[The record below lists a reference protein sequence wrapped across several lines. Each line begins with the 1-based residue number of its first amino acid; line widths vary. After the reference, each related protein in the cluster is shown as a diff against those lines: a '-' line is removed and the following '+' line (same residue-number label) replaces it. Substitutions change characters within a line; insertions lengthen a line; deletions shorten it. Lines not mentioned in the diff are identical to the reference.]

1 MSRARDFAN
10 LAGSAD
16 AGGIT
21 GRNVIPN
28 GAMQVSQRGDTTGI
42 TGADSFG
49 GADRISSNGGGFGT
63 ASFSQQSDAPA
74 GFANSHRTKITTA
87 RSTSA
92 TSDHFVISTRL
103 EGQDLQRFKKG
114 TSDAETMTLSFYAK
128 ASQATTITVEL
139 SDADNSRVAAK
150 DFNITTSW
158 ARYSYTY
165 PADTTGAFD
174 DDNALSLYVF
184 FWLAAGTD
192 FTSGTDPDGTWI
204 SSTGNTSRRV
214 HAAVGTTFAD
224 TLNAEFYLTGLQLE
238 VGTLT
243 DFEHR
248 SYGDELARCQRYYFR
263 INEGVNYQRFALGSC
278 ANSNN
283 AQTTITLPV
292 TMRTTP
298 SVDTTGTAGDYAFFE
313 AGIVHTLTSLPSINT
328 SGSNAES
335 VNVTCTSTGNFAA
348 GNAGEFLSNN
358 DTSVFFALSAE
369 L

>member
-1 MSRARDFAN
+1 MSKAAE
-10 LAGSAD
+10 LAALIGSQTALSH
-16 AGGIT
+16 
-21 GRNVIPN
+21 RNVIIN

-114 TSDAETMTLSFYAK
+114 TSDAEAMTLSFYAK

-139 SDADNSRVAAK
+139 SDNDNSRIAGK

-204 SSTGNTSRRV
+204 SSTGNTSKRV

-238 VGTLT
+238 VGEQATP
-243 DFEHR
+243 FEHR
-248 SYGDELARCQRYYFR
+248 SYADELERCKRYFQRAEYDIYSSY
-263 INEGVNYQRFALGSC
+263 GATYNYVQWFY
-278 ANSNN
+278 N
-283 AQTTITLPV
+283 PE
-292 TMRTTP
+292 MRTTP
-298 SVDTTGTAGDYAFFE
+298 TISGNVTGSADGSNKQYAQRY
-313 AGIVHTLTSLPSINT
+313 S
-328 SGSNAES
+328 SGSAYAQFHGGAS
-335 VNVTCTSTGNFAA
+335 RTKA
-348 GNAGEFLSNN
+348 
-358 DTSVFFALSAE
+358 DAE